1 MATGSDDTD
10 SARPVLLCFDGSD
23 GAAEAIA
30 EAGTV
35 LRGGKAVLLTVWEP
49 CAVWEPYDPAT
60 ILSAPLVRL
69 ADRALGFDEIA
80 RIWPRRRWSA
90 EWRWRAMWDSRS
102 PGGSPAASRGGR
114 SAM

>member
-1 MATGSDDTD
+1 MATGSHDTD
-10 SARPVLLCFDGSD
+10 SARSVLLCLDGSD

-60 ILSAPLVRL
+60 ILSAPLVRV

-80 RIWPRRRWSA
+80 RDLAQEKMERGVA
-90 EWRWRAMWDSRS
+90 L
-102 PGGSPAASRGGR
+102 ASDVGFEVAGRVAGAGRGGR